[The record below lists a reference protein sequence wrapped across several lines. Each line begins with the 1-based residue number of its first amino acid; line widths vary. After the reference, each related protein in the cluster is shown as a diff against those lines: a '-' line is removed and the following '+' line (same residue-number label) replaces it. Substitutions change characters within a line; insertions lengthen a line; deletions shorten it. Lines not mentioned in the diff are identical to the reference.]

1 MRNWNSGNRCFRSMA
16 AIFLAFVLGATAAIA
31 SPKPFSIDSEDAPRS
46 LLEFGRQSAL
56 QILFASEKVKGIVT
70 NAVHGSYEP
79 IDALRLLLKGTPLTV
94 SEKSDGVLVIELQDT
109 RHRVSISAPL
119 LTDEAGNASLLAQ
132 SNTTKNQSQAGP
144 HSSENT
150 SVSSSVSSD
159 YDKTTLNEIIVTAQ
173 KRTENLRDV
182 PASITAL
189 TSDELASQH
198 IESID
203 DITRAVP
210 GISFSPNTGN
220 GAGVGVGS
228 ENVMIRGIGS
238 AVGSATVGVYVDEVP
253 VTQLIQAGTF
263 APKLFDLDRVEV
275 LRGPQGT
282 LYGAS
287 SEGGTIRY
295 ITKQPNLDHF
305 EGTVSANAS
314 HTQGA
319 NFNTDDKAVLN
330 LPLIDHILAVRAG
343 VEFTENSGWIN
354 RYAYEPGNLSTASNV
369 LLKRNVNAERDFVL
383 RIAMKYQPDAS
394 LSITPSFVYQ
404 KEHQDDSPAYYL
416 GAGLYRQAKS
426 VAEPADDIG
435 DISSL
440 TIEKGLSFADLTSIT
455 SYFSR
460 RFDRARDGTFFDS
473 NYVVPAF
480 LDTDPRTAAKQPIA
494 DPTLALLPVTVW
506 DNERATA
513 LNQEVRLA
521 SPAGDKDSQR
531 LNWVVGAYFS
541 DNVDTLIHNEQAPG
555 WNALFQSIYGFS
567 VNDPV
572 QSPLANPADPT
583 AWQDNFLY
591 FVTRTEAKQMA
602 VFGQMDYKILPK
614 LRATAGLRYQVSN
627 LTYSYNGKGY
637 YDIGINNVNSD
648 HTKDVALTPKFSL
661 SYELTPTAN
670 VYVSAAKGYRDAGFN
685 VPIPQS
691 ICGQYEKQIGLSGN
705 PPSSY
710 APDRLW
716 SYELG
721 IKTLLA
727 ENHLSLNADVY
738 EIKWNGIQQQIVI
751 PVCAFDYTSN
761 VGAAKAYGSE
771 LEVLYRLP
779 FVAGL
784 TLGLNA
790 SAEHATITATSVNSV
805 ASVGDKLLYTP
816 DWTATLSVAYTKP
829 ISHGLSLF
837 LRADNLWQGR
847 SYGDFT
853 PNITDSINEPYSVLN
868 ASVGIL
874 NDDGLEI
881 QIFAK
886 NVLDNVTVIRE
897 PTIAAVTEAYT
908 LPPRVVGIEVRK
920 KF

>member
-1 MRNWNSGNRCFRSMA
+1 VRNGDSGSRCFRSVA
-16 AIFLAFVLGATAAIA
+16 IIFLTFILGATVAIA
-31 SPKPFSIDSEDAPRS
+31 SPKSFNIDSEDAPRS

-56 QILFASEKVKGIVT
+56 QILFASDKVKGIVT
-70 NAVHGSYEP
+70 NAVHGNYEP
-79 IDALRLLLKGTPLTV
+79 IDALRLLLKDTPLVV
-94 SEKSDGVLVIELQDT
+94 SEKADGVLVVELAGT
-109 RHRVSISAPL
+109 PHRISNSTPS
-119 LTDEAGNASLLAQ
+119 LTEEAGNSSQFSQA
-132 SNTTKNQSQAGP
+132 NTTRNQSQSGP
-144 HSSENT
+144 ISPGNN
-150 SVSSSVSSD
+150 SVSSSGSSS
-159 YDKTTLNEIIVTAQ
+159 YDNTALNEIVVTAQ
-173 KRTENLRDV
+173 KRTENMRDV
-182 PASITAL
+182 PASISAL

-198 IESID
+198 IETID

-238 AVGSATVGVYVDEVP
+238 AVGSATVGVYIDEVP

-263 APKLFDLDRVEV
+263 SPKLFDLDRVEV

-287 SEGGTIRY
+287 SEGGTLRY
-295 ITKQPNLDHF
+295 ITKQPSLDHF
-305 EGTVSANAS
+305 EGAISANAS

-319 NFNTDDKAVLN
+319 KFNTDDKVVLN
-330 LPLIDHILAVRAG
+330 VPIIDNVLAVRAG

-354 RYAYEPGNLSTASNV
+354 RYAYVPGNLTTATDV
-369 LLKRNVNAERDFVL
+369 LLRKDVNTERDVVL

-394 LSITPSFVYQ
+394 LSITPSFMYQ

-416 GAGLYRQAKS
+416 GAGRYRQAKS

-440 TIEKGLSFADLTSIT
+440 IVEKGLGFADLTSIT

-473 NYVVPAF
+473 DYVVPAF
-480 LDTDPRTAAKQPIA
+480 LDTDPRTAAQQPIA
-494 DPTLALLPVTVW
+494 DMTLAMLPVTVQ
-506 DNERATA
+506 DNERAAA
-513 LNQEVRLA
+513 LNQEIRLA
-521 SPAGDKDSQR
+521 SPAGDKDSRR
-531 LNWVVGAYFS
+531 LNWVLGAYFS
-541 DNVDTLIHNEQAPG
+541 DDTDTLRHNEQAPG

-572 QSPLANPADPT
+572 RSPLANPADPT

-591 FVTRTEAKQMA
+591 FVTRTEVKQMA
-602 VFGQMDYKILPK
+602 VFGQMDYEILPK
-614 LRATAGLRYQVSN
+614 LRASVGLRYQVSN

-637 YDIGINNVNSD
+637 YDIGIDNVNSD
-648 HTKDVALTPKFSL
+648 HTKDVAFTPKFSL
-661 SYELTPTAN
+661 SYGLTPTTN
-670 VYVSAAKGYRDAGFN
+670 IYFSAAKGYRNAGFN
-685 VPIPQS
+685 VPIPQAV
-691 ICGQYEKQIGLSGN
+691 CGPDEKQIGLAGN

-710 APDRLW
+710 APDHLW

-721 IKTLLA
+721 IKALLA
-727 ENHLSLNADVY
+727 DNHLSINADIY
-738 EIKWNGIQQQIVI
+738 DIKWSAIQQQIVI
-751 PVCAFDYTSN
+751 PICAFDYTSN
-761 VGAAKAYGSE
+761 VGAAEAYGSE

-779 FVAGL
+779 FVPGL

-805 ASVGDKLLYTP
+805 AAVGDRLLFTP
-816 DWTATLSVAYTKP
+816 TWTATLSATYTRP
-829 ISHGLSLF
+829 INHGLSLF
-837 LRADNLWQGR
+837 VRADNYWQGR

-853 PNITDSINEPYSVLN
+853 PNTTDYINEPYSDLNAGFGVLN
-868 ASVGIL
+868 
-874 NDDGLEI
+874 DHGLEV

-886 NVLDNVTVIRE
+886 NLLNNTTVIRE

-908 LPPRVVGIEVRK
+908 LPPRIIGIEAKK